1 MKSKNP
7 SSFFINYEKI
17 QRPSVAGTVGGG
29 LCDECGQNIL
39 IPWSHM
45 AWYLKAASSIGLF
58 FSACKKDPA

>member
-29 LCDECGQNIL
+29 LCTNADRI
-39 IPWSHM
+39 
-45 AWYLKAASSIGLF
+45 SSFPGATWLGT
-58 FSACKKDPA
+58 